1 MRKQK
6 QNGIWQ
12 RLLLILMLIAC
23 GGWGSSSV
31 AVAATKLAITAA
43 SDAQVRQLQ
52 EDIELKQLEID
63 KLQKKIAVYEQSLE
77 AKRQERITLSNQLEI
92 ISEQMQA
99 LEMQAQEVQ
108 LQIDTTNLEIQSI
121 VLQILDTEDQ
131 MNRLRLQLAEFL
143 RTIRVQDQRTALD
156 VLMGHRTF
164 SDFFDQVQQLE
175 DVEKELARSLQELK
189 GLQQQ
194 LNDQQAQREQKSQQL
209 QEQKSVLEEK
219 KAKLDEQESAK
230 TYYLAQTKRSEKQ
243 FQSLVAQAKSEQQA
257 INNEIVSLEKAIR
270 KKLDS
275 SGEGAIVSTGRLMW
289 PVPKNTI
296 TAYFHDPDYP
306 FRNVFEH
313 PAIDIRASQGTPIK
327 AADSG
332 YVAKAK
338 NNGRGYSY
346 IMLVHADGLSTVYGH
361 VSKIYV
367 KADSYVKQGEVIG
380 LSGGMPGTSGAGP
393 LTTGAHLHLEVRL
406 NGIPVDP
413 LGYLP

>member
-1 MRKQK
+1 MIKQK
-6 QNGIWQ
+6 QISTWQ
-12 RLLLILMLIAC
+12 RLLLVLTLLTLSGWES
-23 GGWGSSSV
+23 GGV
-31 AVAATKLAITAA
+31 AVAATQLTIAAA
-43 SDAQVRQLQ
+43 SDSQIRQLQ
-52 EDIELKQLEID
+52 EDVELKKLEID
-63 KLQKKIAVYEQSLE
+63 KLQKKIAVYEQSLA
-77 AKRQERITLSNQLEI
+77 AKQQERITLINQLEI

-99 LEMQAQEVQ
+99 LELQAQEVQ

-131 MNRLRLQLAEFL
+131 MNRNRRQLAEFL
-143 RTIRVQDQRTALD
+143 RTIQIQDQRTALD

-175 DVEKELARSLQELK
+175 DIEREVIRSLQELK
-189 GLQQQ
+189 SLQQQ

-209 QEQKSVLEEK
+209 QEQKFVLVEK

-230 TYYLAQTKRSEKQ
+230 TYYLIQSKRSEKQ
-243 FQSLVAQAKSEQQA
+243 FQILVTQAKSEQQA
-257 INNEIVSLEKAIR
+257 LNNEIVSLEKSIR

-306 FRNVFEH
+306 FRNIFEH

-338 NNGRGYSY
+338 DNSKGYSY

-380 LSGGMPGTSGAGP
+380 LSGGMPGTLGAGP

>member
-1 MRKQK
+1 
-6 QNGIWQ
+6 
-12 RLLLILMLIAC
+12 MLIAC

>member
-12 RLLLILMLIAC
+12 QLLLALMLLAFC
-23 GGWGSSSV
+23 SWGSSSF

-43 SDAQVRQLQ
+43 SDSQVRQLQ

-175 DVEKELARSLQELK
+175 DVEKEVARSLQELK

-230 TYYLAQTKRSEKQ
+230 TYYLAQTKRTEKQ

-338 NNGRGYSY
+338 DNGRGYSY

-406 NGIPVDP
+406 NGIPVNALD
-413 LGYLP
+413 YLP